1 MIAEDAHRRPASS
14 SRDAASP
21 ALPVPRGPFRS
32 RVRPCPPHGP
42 SGGGGGPTPLAPAP
56 PRARPGL
63 PRPAAPARPEQ
74 LPPHGKR
81 RGAREAAAG
90 TAGAGEGSE
99 ADPPRRPGP
108 RAALTGDN
116 AWRSVGSEPGPAGCA
131 VAYGPSVPGL
141 PWPPSPL
148 GPGPA
153 PRQPLH
159 KGGPARSPL
168 AWHSRCCGPS
178 PAVEPPC

>member
-63 PRPAAPARPEQ
+63 PRPAAPARPYARSSSR
-74 LPPHGKR
+74 PTVSGA
-81 RGAREAAAG
+81 ARERRRRALRVPVRVARPIRRAAPGPEQPLLGITPGGPWAASPARRVAPWPMARPSRGSLGRLLRSGRARHRGSPCTKAARPGAPWHGTPGAAG
-90 TAGAGEGSE
+90 
-99 ADPPRRPGP
+99 
-108 RAALTGDN
+108 RAL
-116 AWRSVGSEPGPAGCA
+116 R
-131 VAYGPSVPGL
+131 
-141 PWPPSPL
+141 
-148 GPGPA
+148 
-153 PRQPLH
+153 
-159 KGGPARSPL
+159 
-168 AWHSRCCGPS
+168 
-178 PAVEPPC
+178 